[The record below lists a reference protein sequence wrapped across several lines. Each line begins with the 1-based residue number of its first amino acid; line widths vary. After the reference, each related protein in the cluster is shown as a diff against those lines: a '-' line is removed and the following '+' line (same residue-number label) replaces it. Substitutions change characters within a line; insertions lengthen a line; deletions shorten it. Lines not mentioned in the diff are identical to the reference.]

1 MSHQPQ
7 YMDALER
14 ANEVR
19 LERARVKRDVATGRM
34 SLAAAMGSPCCG
46 TLCVA
51 DLLMCQR
58 RWGRIRALRTLRT
71 LRIGE
76 HREVCSLTDR
86 QRALL
91 VRVCCGE
98 RSLRDV

>member
-1 MSHQPQ
+1 MSQPQ

-14 ANEVR
+14 ANVVR
-19 LERARVKRDVATGRM
+19 LERARVKRDVAMGRM
-34 SLAAAMGSPCCG
+34 SLAAAMDHSCCQ
-46 TLCVA
+46 TLCVG

-58 RWGRIRALRTLRT
+58 RWGQLRVSKTLRT

-76 HREVCSLTDR
+76 RREVCSLTDR
-86 QRALL
+86 QRVLL

-98 RSLRDV
+98 RSLSDD